1 MKKALAKT
9 LFTSFAMLAV
19 AGNAEETLQ
28 DEASVIEEHVIV
40 DSRPLPQEKKDQLE
54 QQRIAESQQAEEL
67 SSQEE
72 LELSSLRI
80 PILPQNCIALA
91 SSTGGHTAANLSPS
105 MYHWIDFFPQ
115 DNIVKTQDGSEWIF
129 DSSDSSVTRTWRSG
143 DTIVITPKGRWFWG
157 SNYSYV
163 MTNKDLG
170 DSLDVNLFL
179 GPIAFG
185 SYSTWIVGVDPNLGQ
200 IYMLNGAGERSVWE
214 ISNVDLYLFK
224 EWEINDTLLV
234 GQNDSWLWW
243 FSSYNH
249 ILVNVNMN
257 HHVRARQ
264 ISSNSNYR
272 NNYAA

>member
-9 LFTSFAMLAV
+9 LFTSFALLAI

-28 DEASVIEEHVIV
+28 DGASNLEENVIV
-40 DSRPLPQEKKDQLE
+40 DSRPLPPSKKKQLE
-54 QQRIAESQQAEEL
+54 QQRKAESEQTDEL

-72 LELSSLRI
+72 LELSVLKI
-80 PILPQNCIALA
+80 PILPQDYIALA
-91 SSTGGHTAANLSPS
+91 SNSSSHTAANVSPS
-105 MYHWIDFFPQ
+105 LYHWIDFFPQ
-115 DNIVKTQDGSEWIF
+115 DNIVKTEDGAEWIF
-129 DSSDSSVTRTWRSG
+129 DSSDPSILRTWRSG
-143 DTIVITPKGRWFWG
+143 DTIVIAPKGRWLWG

-170 DSLDVNLFL
+170 NSIDVNLFL

-185 SYSTWIVGVDPNLGQ
+185 SYSTWIVGVDQNLGQ
-200 IYMLNGAGERSVWE
+200 IYVLNGQGERGVWE

-224 EWEINDTLLV
+224 EWEINDTLVV

-243 FSSYNH
+243 FSSFNH
-249 ILVNVNMN
+249 IIVNVNMN
-257 HHVRARQ
+257 HNVRARQ

-272 NNYAA
+272 SSYAA